1 MASGT
6 STKAALERARRTA
19 GAAKADANEMLAMAG
34 TSYMIGSMVKSGN
47 IEKIPE
53 IFGMPRTVTLAIAAK
68 LLAYNAGGAMKQAA
82 NGAANAAAT
91 VAIFQFAQG
100 LEVAGA
106 AAPSSRGRSL
116 QSERGIAKRLA
127 AKLREQL
134 EEEDV
139 EGDPIDELA

>member
-19 GAAKADANEMLAMAG
+19 SAAKSDANEMLAMAG

-68 LLAYNAGGAMKQAA
+68 VLAYNAGGTLKQAA
-82 NGAANAAAT
+82 NGAANAAAA

-106 AAPSSRGRSL
+106 SPSSSGVRSL
-116 QSERGIAKRLA
+116 QSERSIAKRLA
-127 AKLREQL
+127 AKVRQQL

-139 EGDPIDELA
+139 EGDPMEELA